1 MNMKLTKIKYI
12 HIFVYFKKTI
22 YLCKTFQ
29 KRGLKSPNDNLVLKM
44 KDRIKQMMESQNM
57 TQQAFANFIDISTAS
72 LSGILTGRTKPTLNT
87 VEAIRKSFPTINI
100 EWLMFG
106 TGEMFADGE
115 APDTAAANH
124 EIADKEEK
132 EATLDFGMDLDQA
145 DKASSIDTQDKPSSK
160 CVVSTPNPN
169 IIPAVKYIDKPQR
182 HITEIRVYF
191 DDLTF
196 ETFVPEK

>member
-1 MNMKLTKIKYI
+1 
-12 HIFVYFKKTI
+12 
-22 YLCKTFQ
+22 
-29 KRGLKSPNDNLVLKM
+29 
-44 KDRIKQMMESQNM
+44 M
-57 TQQAFANFIDISTAS
+57 TQQAFAQYIDISTAS
-72 LSGILTGRTKPTLNT
+72 LSSILNGRTKPTLNT

-106 TGEMFADGE
+106 MGTMFADGD
-115 APDTAAANH
+115 APAPVGGDG
-124 EIADKEEK
+124 DKPAGNEE
-132 EATLDFGMDLDQA
+132 EPTLDFGMD
-145 DKASSIDTQDKPSSK
+145 DTDVMTGAKMKGQETMESQSVPP
-160 CVVSTPNPN
+160 TPNKN